1 MDRTFNTSLQGT
13 TSDWSSQVLR
23 SGQTLEPD
31 YGYSASYAGALRMFS
46 YGDGFYAISPKGIN
60 NLTFTLSLNYS
71 NLHGDEAKR
80 LIDFLEA
87 SKGLNFPFVPPDP
100 FCKRNIFRCTGF
112 SHTFTKNDLHNISVN
127 LITNKQSSLNIEGVV
142 SRNQFD
148 FDEATEN
155 HTMYLSIYSADKTK
169 YKFSIT
175 AISGGDVIHKGFRPT
190 VGPLNYQTLS
200 AYSRIGY
207 KDYLK
212 AAHTGDLSFSSDA
225 IDGLSDPGYKLKG
238 LIDYSNQNID
248 PRTTAGN
255 FHRYTEFPSFSTE
268 SSMLFE
274 VRVVPWTQSF
284 GYSEYD
290 TPLYS
295 AGTSNFLSQ
304 WAYPKDIVVFYGSD
318 NSSFDK
324 YFYCKRNHF
333 ANANQSSYNRWAGGG
348 TLSAGDVHTDL
359 QKFPSHEDEI
369 YWSKNFFW
377 DPSFTTSI
385 SQASR
390 IVSKVF
396 DNEKVE
402 VISDGK
408 NVNPLVFDVSFN
420 NRDDR
425 EAYAILH
432 FLENRKG
439 YVRFKWESV
448 PEMYNRDGVD
458 RYFICN
464 QWSFSKRYI
473 DNNSIKAT
481 FIEDPLGSDLG
492 Y

>member
-23 SGQTLEPD
+23 SGRTLEPD
-31 YGYSASYAGALRMFS
+31 YGYSASYAVALRMFS

-155 HTMYLSIYSADKTK
+155 HTMYLSIYSVDKTK
-169 YKFSIT
+169 YIFRKI
-175 AISGGDVIHKGFRPT
+175 GFGTPRVNT
-190 VGPLNYQTLS
+190 YKDLNI
-200 AYSRIGY
+200 YSKIGY

-212 AAHTGDLSFSSDA
+212 AIYSEDSSFSSDA
-225 IDGLSDPGYKLKG
+225 IDGFSDPGYKLKG
-238 LIDYSNQNID
+238 LIEYGRLSE
-248 PRTTAGN
+248 TAVN
-255 FHRYTEFPSFSTE
+255 FNRYTDFASFSTE
-268 SSMLFE
+268 TSMPFH

-284 GYSEYD
+284 GYSDYQ

-304 WAYPKDIVVFYGSD
+304 WAYPKNIVVFYGSD

-348 TLSAGDVHTDL
+348 TLSTGDVHTDL

-408 NVNPLVFDVSFN
+408 NVNPLVFDISFN